1 MESQTY
7 RLEYGG
13 DVKAAEDARGLTV
26 TENADGID
34 VGRVRFNKSGAPL
47 LASGKYRAEDI
58 GGAPT
63 D

>member
-1 MESQTY
+1 
-7 RLEYGG
+7 
-13 DVKAAEDARGLTV
+13 V